1 MTASSVTINTHLS
14 IPLTELEYRFTRS
27 RGPGGQHVNVSATQ
41 VELLFD
47 VAHSPSLTDAQ
58 RTRLMGKLGNLI
70 DKDGVLHL
78 ADQSERSQFRN
89 REIVTA
95 RFQALLA
102 AALRVPKQRRPT
114 KPTAASREK
123 RLVTK
128 KRRGQMKQL
137 RRRAFDD

>member
-27 RGPGGQHVNVSATQ
+27 HGPGGQHVNVSATQ

-70 DKDGVLHL
+70 DKAGVLHL

-102 AALRVPKQRRPT
+102 AALRVPKPRRPT

-128 KRRGQMKQL
+128 KRRGQAKQL